1 MGDLAPEELTAT
13 GEHPP
18 RSSSM
23 QFLLVLAALWV
34 LFHLVAAGSGVIGS
48 HVLRS
53 VHLGGAIIL
62 TLCYKPLAR
71 SWRWIDALLILAVIV
86 STLYLVVRS
95 DAILLS
101 NWFTYLW
108 PERILGAVLFVSL
121 IEAVRRALGWGF
133 VALITVFVGYAVL
146 GSWIPGVFG
155 HRGLSLDRLIF
166 SFYLGSQGVTGMLI
180 GISASIVALFLIF
193 GEILNASGAGNTFIN
208 VALRIGG
215 RLRGGAGM
223 VAVIGSA
230 FMGMINGSAV
240 ANVASTGVL
249 TIPLMRRL
257 GFSRNLA
264 GAIEAVASTGGQ
276 FMPPIMGP
284 GAFLMAELLGIS
296 YLDVAVAALIPSTL
310 FYIGLLLAVW
320 LLAGKNGLQP
330 IPADMIPSREVT
342 YAPVALMALLLPIGV
357 LVGLVIAR
365 FTVQYAVLAA
375 IIIAAVLL
383 VVQALIKRA
392 NRTAEAGKDAPVAAL
407 ALAFDLSA
415 RNIAYV
421 GMIIAAAQI
430 IVAVINLTG
439 LGVTLSQIIVSLGQS
454 NLMLSLVLTMGV
466 AILLGMGMPTPAAYA
481 VAAAVLGPPL
491 ARLGLEM
498 LPAHLFIYYFAC
510 LAAIT
515 PPVASAVFAA
525 CAISRGSVIPTA
537 GHAILL
543 SLSLFLIPFLFVNDP
558 VLLLEGSPWRI
569 ALAVVSGMLG
579 VATLT
584 LATIGYLMAPIPAL
598 FRIVLGIAALGLII
612 PGWVS
617 DLIGL
622 LVAAGVFTLLLSG
635 RIGSSS
641 APFSPADRSP

>member
-1 MGDLAPEELTAT
+1 MSDGASEGMAASGDR
-13 GEHPP
+13 PP
-18 RSSSM
+18 RILPARV
-23 QFLLVLAALWV
+23 LLGIAIAWV
-34 LFHLVAAGSGVIGS
+34 LFHLAAAGFGLVGS

-62 TLCYKPLAR
+62 TLCFQPLPR
-71 SWRWIDALLILAVIV
+71 PWRWVDLLIIAVV
-86 STLYLVVRS
+86 AVATLYLVVRS

-108 PERILGAVLFVSL
+108 PERILGALMFASL
-121 IEAVRRALGWGF
+121 IEGVRRALGWGF
-133 VALITVFVGYAVL
+133 VALIAVFVGYAVL
-146 GSWIPGVFG
+146 GPYIPGAFG
-155 HRGLSLDRLIF
+155 HRGLSFDRLIF
-166 SFYLGSQGVTGMLI
+166 SFYLGSQGASGMLI

-208 VALRIGG
+208 IALRIGG
-215 RLRGGAGM
+215 SFRGGAGM

-320 LLAGKNGLQP
+320 LFAGKNELQP
-330 IPADMIPSREVT
+330 IPADMIPSRAVA
-342 YAPVALMALLLPIGV
+342 YAPLAMLALLLPIGT

-365 FTVQYAVLAA
+365 FTVQYAVLFA
-375 IIIAAVLL
+375 ILIAVALF
-383 VVQALIKRA
+383 VVQAVLRRKESWADSEKNGPTWQLARA
-392 NRTAEAGKDAPVAAL
+392 L
-407 ALAFDLSA
+407 DLSA

-454 NLMLSLVLTMGV
+454 NLILSLVLTMGV

-543 SLSLFLIPFLFVNDP
+543 SLSLFLC
-558 VLLLEGSPWRI
+558 
-569 ALAVVSGMLG
+569 
-579 VATLT
+579 
-584 LATIGYLMAPIPAL
+584 
-598 FRIVLGIAALGLII
+598 LI
-612 PGWVS
+612 
-617 DLIGL
+617 
-622 LVAAGVFTLLLSG
+622 
-635 RIGSSS
+635 SSS
-641 APFSPADRSP
+641 WTPCCCCRAACPPSSLQSSPACSAWRR

>member
-1 MGDLAPEELTAT
+1 MHDTAPADIVKSGAT
-13 GEHPP
+13 LP
-18 RSSSM
+18 RT
-23 QFLLVLAALWV
+23 FPTRIVLGFAVVWI

-53 VHLGGAIIL
+53 IHLGGAIIL
-62 TLCYKPLAR
+62 TICFQPLAR
-71 SWRWIDALLILAVIV
+71 PWRWLDAVLIAAVTV
-86 STLYLVVRS
+86 ATLYLVVRS

-108 PERILGAVLFVSL
+108 PERILGAVMFVGL
-121 IEAVRRALGWGF
+121 IEGVRRALGWGF
-133 VALITVFVGYAVL
+133 VALIAAFLAYAVL
-146 GSWIPGVFG
+146 GPWIPGAFG
-155 HRGLSLDRLIF
+155 HRGLPIDRLIF

-208 VALRIGG
+208 IALRIGG
-215 RLRGGAGM
+215 SFRGGAGM

-257 GFSRNLA
+257 GFSRNLS

-320 LLAGKNGLQP
+320 LFAGKNGLKP
-330 IPADMIPSREVT
+330 IPADLIPSRAVA
-342 YAPVALMALLLPIGV
+342 YAPLALISLLLPIGA

-365 FTVQYAVLAA
+365 FTVQYAVLIAIAVAA
-375 IIIAAVLL
+375 ALF
-383 VVQALIKRA
+383 VVQGFWRRSD
-392 NRTAEAGKDAPVAAL
+392 RTADPDRPDPATAL
-407 ALAFDLSA
+407 LGAFDLAA
-415 RNIAYV
+415 RNVAYV
-421 GMIIAAAQI
+421 AMIIAAAQI

-439 LGVTLSQIIVSLGQS
+439 LGVTLSQIIVSLGRS
-454 NLMLSLVLTMGV
+454 NLTLSLILTMGV

-491 ARLGLEM
+491 GRLGLDM

-537 GHAILL
+537 GYAILL
-543 SLSLFLIPFLFVNDP
+543 SLSLFLVPFLFVNDP
-558 VLLLEGSPWRI
+558 VLLLEGPWPQI
-569 ALAVVSGMLG
+569 VLAVVTSMLG
-579 VATLT
+579 VGALT
-584 LATIGYLMAPIPAL
+584 LATIGYLMNPIPL
-598 FRIVLGIAALGLII
+598 VLRIVLGGAALALLR

-617 DLIGL
+617 DIGGL
-622 LVAAGVFTLLLSG
+622 AVAGGVFAVLLFG
-635 RIGSSS
+635 KARRQV
-641 APFSPADRSP
+641 A

>member
-1 MGDLAPEELTAT
+1 MSDRALTEVASSRLIRPRTAPARILLGLAIA
-13 GEHPP
+13 
-18 RSSSM
+18 
-23 QFLLVLAALWV
+23 WV
-34 LFHLVAAGSGVIGS
+34 LFHLAAAGLGIVGS
-48 HVLRS
+48 HILRS

-62 TLCYKPLAR
+62 TLCFQPLPR
-71 SWRWIDALLILAVIV
+71 PWRWIDALTIASVTV
-86 STLYLVVRS
+86 ATLYLVIRS

-108 PERILGAVLFVSL
+108 PERILGAIMFAGL

-133 VALITVFVGYAVL
+133 VALIAVFVGYAVL
-146 GSWIPGVFG
+146 GPWIPGTFG
-155 HRGLSLDRLIF
+155 HRGLSFDRLIF

-180 GISASIVALFLIF
+180 GISASIVALFLVF

-208 VALRIGG
+208 IALRIGG
-215 RLRGGAGM
+215 AFRGGAGM

-320 LLAGKNGLQP
+320 LFAGKNGLKP
-330 IPADMIPSREVT
+330 IPADMIPSRAVA
-342 YAPVALMALLLPIGV
+342 YAPLALVALLLPIGT

-365 FTVQYAVLAA
+365 FTVQYAVLFA
-375 IIIAAVLL
+375 ITVAVALFFVQAVLRRL
-383 VVQALIKRA
+383 ERKDDPDAQAPA
-392 NRTAEAGKDAPVAAL
+392 TVL
-407 ALAFDLSA
+407 ARAFDLSA
-415 RNIAYV
+415 RNVAYV

-454 NLMLSLVLTMGV
+454 NLILSLVLTMGV

-491 ARLGLEM
+491 GRLGLEV

-543 SLSLFLIPFLFVNDP
+543 SLSLFLVPFLFVTDP
-558 VLLLEGSPWRI
+558 VLLLDGSPLRI
-569 ALAVVSGMLG
+569 VLAVVTSMLG
-579 VATLT
+579 VAALT
-584 LATIGYLMAPIPAL
+584 LATIGYLMAPIPITL
-598 FRIVLGIAALGLII
+598 RIVLGIAALALII
-612 PGWVS
+612 PGWLS
-617 DLIGL
+617 DLLGL
-622 LVAAGVFTLLLSG
+622 AVAGVVLALLLSG
-635 RIGSSS
+635 KVGRQRDFVS
-641 APFSPADRSP
+641 

>member
-1 MGDLAPEELTAT
+1 MSDTALPLAT
-13 GEHPP
+13 GSGGL
-18 RSSSM
+18 SSRTP
-23 QFLLVLAALWV
+23 QARILLVLAIVWV
-34 LFHLVAAGSGVIGS
+34 LFHLAAAGFGIVGS

-62 TLCYKPLAR
+62 TLCLAPLPPR
-71 SWRWIDALLILAVIV
+71 WRWVDALIIAGVSV
-86 STLYLVVRS
+86 STLYLVIQS
-95 DAILLS
+95 DAILMS
-101 NWFTYLW
+101 NWYTYLW
-108 PERILGAVLFVSL
+108 PERILGTVLFAAL
-121 IEAVRRALGWGF
+121 IEGVRRALGWGF
-133 VALITVFVGYAVL
+133 VALVSVFVGYAVL
-146 GSWIPGVFG
+146 GPLIPGVFG
-155 HRGLSLDRLIF
+155 HRGLSFDRLIF
-166 SFYLGSQGVTGMLI
+166 SFYLGSQGVSGMLI

-193 GEILNASGAGNTFIN
+193 GDILNASGAGNTFIN
-208 VALRIGG
+208 IALRLGG
-215 RLRGGAGM
+215 SFRGGAGM

-257 GFSRNLA
+257 GFSRNLS
-264 GAIEAVASTGGQ
+264 GAVESVASTGGQ

-320 LLAGKNGLQP
+320 LLAGKQGLQA
-330 IPADMIPSREVT
+330 IPADMIPSRAIA
-342 YAPVALMALLLPIGV
+342 YAPLAMIGLILPIGI
-357 LVGLVIAR
+357 LVGMVLAR
-365 FTVQYAVLAA
+365 FTVQYAVLFA
-375 IIIAAVLL
+375 ILIAATLL
-383 VVQALIKRA
+383 VAQALVRRRSRKTDPEAVPPVRA
-392 NRTAEAGKDAPVAAL
+392 LG
-407 ALAFDLSA
+407 LAFELSA
-415 RNIAYV
+415 RNMAYV

-430 IVAVINLTG
+430 IVGVINLTG

-454 NLMLSLVLTMGV
+454 NLILSLVLTMGV

-491 ARLGLEM
+491 ARLGIDM

-543 SLSLFLIPFLFVNDP
+543 SLSLFLVPFLFVMDP
-558 VLLLEGSPWRI
+558 VLLLQGSLPAI
-569 ALAVVSGMLG
+569 LLAVVTSMLG

-584 LATIGYLMAPIPAL
+584 LATIGYLTMPIPL
-598 FRIVLGIAALGLII
+598 LPRIVLGAAALAMLI
-612 PGWVS
+612 PGWFS
-617 DLIGL
+617 DILGLGIAGFMLVLLITGIVGKRATTPSQKL
-622 LVAAGVFTLLLSG
+622 
-635 RIGSSS
+635 
-641 APFSPADRSP
+641 

>member
-1 MGDLAPEELTAT
+1 MTHTAPEAMAT
-13 GEHPP
+13 SGEGTP
-18 RSSSM
+18 RT
-23 QFLLVLAALWV
+23 FHARVLIGVAIVWV
-34 LFHLVAAGSGVIGS
+34 LFHLAAAGFGLVGS

-62 TLCYKPLAR
+62 TICFQPLA
-71 SWRWIDALLILAVIV
+71 WRWRWVDVLIITAVAV
-86 STLYLVVRS
+86 ATLYLVVRS

-108 PERILGAVLFVSL
+108 PERILGALMFAGLV
-121 IEAVRRALGWGF
+121 EGVRRALGWGF
-133 VALITVFVGYAVL
+133 VALVAIFVGYAVL
-146 GSWIPGVFG
+146 GPYIPGAFG
-155 HRGLSLDRLIF
+155 HRGLSFDRLIF
-166 SFYLGSQGVTGMLI
+166 SFYLGSQGVAGMLI

-208 VALRIGG
+208 IALRIGG
-215 RLRGGAGM
+215 SFRGGAGM

-264 GAIEAVASTGGQ
+264 GSIEAVASTGGQ

-320 LLAGKNGLQP
+320 LFAGKNGLKP
-330 IPADMIPSREVT
+330 IPADMIPSRAVA
-342 YAPVALMALLLPIGV
+342 YAPLAMLALLMPIGM

-365 FTVQYAVLAA
+365 FTVQYAVLCA
-375 IIIAAVLL
+375 ILIAVALF
-383 VVQALIKRA
+383 VVQAVLRRKPRQADPDAVSPAWELGRA
-392 NRTAEAGKDAPVAAL
+392 LE
-407 ALAFDLSA
+407 LSA

-454 NLMLSLVLTMGV
+454 NLILSLVLTMGV

-491 ARLGLEM
+491 ARLGLET
-498 LPAHLFIYYFAC
+498 LPSHLFIYYFAC

-543 SLSLFLIPFLFVNDP
+543 SLSLFLVPYLFVMDP
-558 VLLLEGSPWRI
+558 VLLLQGSVPNI
-569 ALAVVSGMLG
+569 ILAVVTSMLG

-584 LATIGYLMAPIPAL
+584 LATIGYLMAPIPVVA
-598 FRIVLGIAALGLII
+598 RIVLGCAALALLV

-622 LVAAGVFTLLLSG
+622 TVAGVVIGLLLFGKVGG
-635 RIGSSS
+635 RSH
-641 APFSPADRSP
+641 AA

>member
-1 MGDLAPEELTAT
+1 MGDLAPAELTAT

-62 TLCYKPLAR
+62 TLCYKPLAG
-71 SWRWIDALLILAVIV
+71 SWRWIDALLILAVIA

-101 NWFTYLW
+101 NWFTFLW
-108 PERILGAVLFVSL
+108 PERILGAMLFVSL

-133 VALITVFVGYAVL
+133 VALIAVFVGYAVL
-146 GSWIPGVFG
+146 GPWIPGVFG
-155 HRGLSLDRLIF
+155 HRGLSIDRLIF

-330 IPADMIPSREVT
+330 IPADMIPSRKVT

-383 VVQALIKRA
+383 VVQALIRRA
-392 NRTAEAGKDAPVAAL
+392 NRTAETGKDAPVAAL

-466 AILLGMGMPTPAAYA
+466 AILLGMPTPAAYA

-558 VLLLEGSPWRI
+558 VLLLEGSPLRI
-569 ALAVVSGMLG
+569 ALAVISGMLG

-584 LATIGYLMAPIPAL
+584 LATIGYLMAPIPAV
-598 FRIVLGIAALGLII
+598 FRVVLGIAALALIV

-617 DLIGL
+617 DLVGL
-622 LVAAGVFTLLLSG
+622 LVATVVFGLLLSG
-635 RIGSSS
+635 QVRSST
-641 APFSPADRSP
+641 AAVSPANRSP

>member
-1 MGDLAPEELTAT
+1 MSHTAPEEMAT
-13 GEHPP
+13 SGDSFP
-18 RSSSM
+18 RT
-23 QFLLVLAALWV
+23 FPTRVLLGVAIVWV
-34 LFHLVAAGSGVIGS
+34 LFHLAAAGFGLVGS

-62 TLCYKPLAR
+62 TLCFQPLPR
-71 SWRWIDALLILAVIV
+71 PWRWVDALIIAAVTV

-108 PERILGAVLFVSL
+108 LERILGAMMFAGLV
-121 IEAVRRALGWGF
+121 EGVRRALGWGF
-133 VALITVFVGYAVL
+133 VALIAVFVGYAVL
-146 GSWIPGVFG
+146 GPYIPGVFG
-155 HRGLSLDRLIF
+155 HRGLSFDRLIF
-166 SFYLGSQGVTGMLI
+166 SFYLGSQGVAGMLI

-208 VALRIGG
+208 IALRIGG
-215 RLRGGAGM
+215 SFRGGAGM

-320 LLAGKNGLQP
+320 LFAGKNGLKP
-330 IPADMIPSREVT
+330 IPTDMIPSRAIA
-342 YAPVALMALLLPIGV
+342 YAPVAMLALLLPIGT

-365 FTVQYAVLAA
+365 FTVQYAVLCA
-375 IIIAAVLL
+375 IVIAVALF
-383 VVQALIKRA
+383 VVQAVLRRKQRQA
-392 NRTAEAGKDAPVAAL
+392 DPDAVSQTWAL
-407 ALAFDLSA
+407 ARSLELSA

-439 LGVTLSQIIVSLGQS
+439 LGVTLSQIIVTLGQS
-454 NLMLSLVLTMGV
+454 NLILSLVLTMGV

-543 SLSLFLIPFLFVNDP
+543 SLSLFLVPYLFVMDP
-558 VLLLEGSPWRI
+558 VLLLQGSVPAI
-569 ALAVVSGMLG
+569 VLAVVTSMLG

-584 LATIGYLMAPIPAL
+584 LATIGYLMAPIPVLARL
-598 FRIVLGIAALGLII
+598 VLGVAALALIV

-622 LVAAGVFTLLLSG
+622 TVAGIVIVLLLSG
-635 RIGSSS
+635 KIVG
-641 APFSPADRSP
+641 RSQAA

>member
-1 MGDLAPEELTAT
+1 MSGPAANEKTQA
-13 GEHPP
+13 GVSKP
-18 RSSSM
+18 RISPGRV
-23 QFLLVLAALWV
+23 LLCIASAWVVFHLAA
-34 LFHLVAAGSGVIGS
+34 AGFGVVGS

-62 TLCYKPLAR
+62 TLAYQPLPGR
-71 SWRWIDALLILAVIV
+71 WRLIDAGIIASVIAA
-86 STLYLVVRS
+86 TLYLVIRS

-108 PERILGAVLFVSL
+108 PERILGTVMFLALL
-121 IEAVRRALGWGF
+121 EGVRRALGWGF
-133 VALITVFVGYAVL
+133 VGLILIFVGYAVL
-146 GSWIPGVFG
+146 GPWIPGAFG
-155 HRGLSLDRLIF
+155 HRGLSFDRLIF
-166 SFYLGSQGVTGMLI
+166 SFYLGSQGVAGMLI
-180 GISASIVALFLIF
+180 GISAGIVALFLIF

-208 VALRIGG
+208 IALRLGG
-215 RLRGGAGM
+215 GFRGGAGM

-264 GAIEAVASTGGQ
+264 GSIEAVSSTGGQ

-310 FYIGLLLAVW
+310 FYVGLLLAVW
-320 LLAGKNGLQP
+320 LFAGKNGLTP
-330 IPADMIPSREVT
+330 IPADMIPSRAVA
-342 YAPVALMALLLPIGV
+342 YAPLAMLTLLLPIGT
-357 LVGLVIAR
+357 LVGLVVAR
-365 FTVQYAVLAA
+365 FTVQYAVLFA
-375 IIIAAVLL
+375 ILIAGLL
-383 VVQALIKRA
+383 YLLQSLLRRKGQGEESTGPGPIVALGA
-392 NRTAEAGKDAPVAAL
+392 
-407 ALAFDLSA
+407 AFDLSA

-454 NLMLSLVLTMGV
+454 NLILSLVLTMGV

-543 SLSLFLIPFLFVNDP
+543 SLSLFLVPFLFVMDP
-558 VLLLEGSPWRI
+558 VLLLQGSLFAI
-569 ALAVVSGMLG
+569 VLAVISSVLG

-584 LATIGYLMAPIPAL
+584 FATIGYLMAPIPPFARIILGVAAMAL
-598 FRIVLGIAALGLII
+598 IV

-617 DLIGL
+617 DIVGLTVASVILGL
-622 LVAAGVFTLLLSG
+622 LLTGKVGGQDAA
-635 RIGSSS
+635 
-641 APFSPADRSP
+641 A

>member
-1 MGDLAPEELTAT
+1 MSEPAADKRAQSGTFLSQTFT
-13 GEHPP
+13 G
-18 RSSSM
+18 RI
-23 QFLLVLAALWV
+23 LLGVAAAWVMFHLAA
-34 LFHLVAAGSGVIGS
+34 AGFGIVGS

-62 TLCYKPLAR
+62 TLSFQPLTGR
-71 SWRWIDALLILAVIV
+71 WRLMDAAIIGSVIAA
-86 STLYLVVRS
+86 TLYLVIRS

-108 PERILGAVLFVSL
+108 PERILGTVMFLALL
-121 IEAVRRALGWGF
+121 EGVRRALGWGF
-133 VALITVFVGYAVL
+133 VGLILVFVGYAVL
-146 GSWIPGVFG
+146 GPWIPGAFG
-155 HRGLSLDRLIF
+155 HRGLSYDRLIF
-166 SFYLGSQGVTGMLI
+166 SFYLGSQGVAGMLI

-208 VALRIGG
+208 IALRLGG
-215 RLRGGAGM
+215 AFRGGAGM

-264 GAIEAVASTGGQ
+264 GSIEAVSSTGGQ

-310 FYIGLLLAVW
+310 FYVGLLLAVW
-320 LLAGKNGLQP
+320 LFAGKNGLKP
-330 IPADMIPSREVT
+330 IPADMIPSRGVA
-342 YAPVALMALLLPIGV
+342 YAPLAMLTLLLPIGT

-365 FTVQYAVLAA
+365 FTVQYAVLFA
-375 IIIAAVLL
+375 ILIAAALFL
-383 VVQALIKRA
+383 VQAMATRKDRA
-392 NRTAEAGKDAPVAAL
+392 DETGPPKPIAAFGV
-407 ALAFDLSA
+407 AFDLSA

-454 NLMLSLVLTMGV
+454 NLILSLILTMGV

-491 ARLGLEM
+491 ARLGIEM

-525 CAISRGSVIPTA
+525 CAISRGAVIPTA

-543 SLSLFLIPFLFVNDP
+543 SLSLFLVPFLFVMDP
-558 VLLLEGSPWRI
+558 VLLLQGSLLAI
-569 ALAVVSGMLG
+569 ALAVTTSILG

-584 LATIGYLMAPIPAL
+584 LATIGYLMAPIPSLA
-598 FRIVLGIAALGLII
+598 RIILGAAALAMIV

-617 DLIGL
+617 DIGGLAIASIILALLI
-622 LVAAGVFTLLLSG
+622 SG
-635 RIGSSS
+635 RVGKGS
-641 APFSPADRSP
+641 AAY

>member
-1 MGDLAPEELTAT
+1 MRILLGLAVA
-13 GEHPP
+13 
-18 RSSSM
+18 
-23 QFLLVLAALWV
+23 WV
-34 LFHLVAAGSGVIGS
+34 LFHLAAAGFGIVGS

-62 TLCYKPLAR
+62 TLCFQPLVR
-71 SWRWIDALLILAVIV
+71 RWRWIDVRIITGVTAA
-86 STLYLVVRS
+86 TLYLVVRS

-108 PERILGAVLFVSL
+108 PERILGAIMFAALV
-121 IEAVRRALGWGF
+121 EGVRRALGWGF
-133 VALITVFVGYAVL
+133 VALIAIFVGYAML
-146 GSWIPGVFG
+146 GPWIPGTFG
-155 HRGLSLDRLIF
+155 HRGLSFDRLIF

-180 GISASIVALFLIF
+180 AISASIVALFLIF

-208 VALRIGG
+208 IALRVGG
-215 RLRGGAGM
+215 SFRGGAGM

-296 YLDVAVAALIPSTL
+296 YLDVAVTALIPSTL

-320 LLAGKNGLQP
+320 LFAGKNGLKP
-330 IPADMIPSREVT
+330 IPADMIPGRAVA
-342 YAPVALMALLLPIGV
+342 YAPLAMMALLLPIGM

-365 FTVQYAVLAA
+365 FTVQYAVLFA
-375 IIIAAVLL
+375 IIVAAALF
-383 VVQALIKRA
+383 VVQAVLRRNQRK
-392 NRTAEAGKDAPVAAL
+392 TDPEAVIPTREFAR
-407 ALAFDLSA
+407 AFDLSA

-454 NLMLSLVLTMGV
+454 NLILSLVLTMGV
-466 AILLGMGMPTPAAYA
+466 AILLGMEMPTPAAYA

-515 PPVASAVFAA
+515 PPVGSAVFAA

-543 SLSLFLIPFLFVNDP
+543 SLSLFLVPFLFVTDP
-558 VLLLEGSPWRI
+558 VLLLQGSLPAI
-569 ALAVVSGMLG
+569 ILAVVTSMLG

-584 LATIGYLMAPIPAL
+584 LATIGYLMAPIPVL
-598 FRIVLGIAALGLII
+598 PRIVLCVAALALII
-612 PGWVS
+612 PGWLT
-617 DLIGL
+617 DLVGL
-622 LVAAGVFTLLLSG
+622 NVAGVVFALLLSG
-635 RIGSSS
+635 RIGGAAVRSDR
-641 APFSPADRSP
+641 AP

>member
-1 MGDLAPEELTAT
+1 MAASGESIPRTFSARVLLTVAI
-13 GEHPP
+13 
-18 RSSSM
+18 
-23 QFLLVLAALWV
+23 AWV
-34 LFHLVAAGSGVIGS
+34 LFHLVAAGFGIVGS

-62 TLCYKPLAR
+62 TLCFQPLPR
-71 SWRWIDALLILAVIV
+71 PWRWVDALIIAAV
-86 STLYLVVRS
+86 TAATAYLVVRS

-101 NWFTYLW
+101 NWFTHLW
-108 PERILGAVLFVSL
+108 PERILGALMFAGL
-121 IEAVRRALGWGF
+121 LEGVRRALGWGF
-133 VALITVFVGYAVL
+133 IALIAIFVGYAIL
-146 GSWIPGVFG
+146 GPWIPGTFG
-155 HRGLSLDRLIF
+155 HRGLSIDRLIF
-166 SFYLGSQGVTGMLI
+166 SFYLGSQGVAGMLI
-180 GISASIVALFLIF
+180 GISASVVALFLIF
-193 GEILNASGAGNTFIN
+193 GEVLNASGAGNTFIN
-208 VALRIGG
+208 IALRMGG
-215 RLRGGAGM
+215 SFRGGAGM

-276 FMPPIMGP
+276 FMPPLMGP

-320 LLAGKNGLQP
+320 LFAGKNGLQP
-330 IPADMIPSREVT
+330 IPADMIPSRAIA
-342 YAPVALMALLLPIGV
+342 YAPLAMLALLLPVGT
-357 LVGLVIAR
+357 LVGLVVAR
-365 FTVQYAVLAA
+365 FTVQYAVLIA
-375 IIIAAVLL
+375 IFIAAALF
-383 VVQALIKRA
+383 VVQAVLHRDAHRA
-392 NRTAEAGKDAPVAAL
+392 VPKEPGPTWQLARAL
-407 ALAFDLSA
+407 DFSA
-415 RNIAYV
+415 RNVAYV

-439 LGVTLSQIIVSLGQS
+439 LGVTLSQIIVNMGQT
-454 NLMLSLVLTMGV
+454 NLILSLVLTMAV

-491 ARLGLEM
+491 ARLGLEV

-515 PPVASAVFAA
+515 PPVAAAVFAA

-543 SLSLFLIPFLFVNDP
+543 SLSLFLVPYLFVMNP
-558 VLLLEGSPWRI
+558 VLLLQGSLSAI
-569 ALAVVSGMLG
+569 ILAVVTSMLG

-584 LATIGYLMAPIPAL
+584 LATIGYLMAPIPVIA
-598 FRIVLGIAALGLII
+598 RIVFGIAALALIS

-617 DLIGL
+617 DLVGMA
-622 LVAAGVFTLLLSG
+622 VAGMVLALLSRRG
-635 RIGSSS
+635 LR
-641 APFSPADRSP
+641 

>member
-1 MGDLAPEELTAT
+1 LPPTAT
-13 GEHPP
+13 GDMGASGDSPLRRFP
-18 RSSSM
+18 ARI
-23 QFLLVLAALWV
+23 LLGLAVAWV
-34 LFHLVAAGSGVIGS
+34 LFHLAAAGFGLVGS

-62 TLCYKPLAR
+62 TLCFQPLPR
-71 SWRWIDALLILAVIV
+71 FWRWLDALLILAVAAA
-86 STLYLVVRS
+86 TLYLVVRS

-101 NWFTYLW
+101 NWFTHLW
-108 PERILGAVLFVSL
+108 PERILGALMFAGLV
-121 IEAVRRALGWGF
+121 EGVRRALGWGF
-133 VALITVFVGYAVL
+133 VALIAVFVGYAVL
-146 GSWIPGVFG
+146 GPYIPGTFG
-155 HRGLSLDRLIF
+155 HRGLSFDRLIF
-166 SFYLGSQGVTGMLI
+166 SFYLGSQGVAGMLI

-215 RLRGGAGM
+215 SFRGGAGM

-296 YLDVAVAALIPSTL
+296 YLDVAVTALIPSTL

-320 LLAGKNGLQP
+320 LFAGKNGLQP
-330 IPADMIPSREVT
+330 IPADMIPSRAVA
-342 YAPVALMALLLPIGV
+342 YAPLAMLALLLPIGA

-365 FTVQYAVLAA
+365 FTVQYAVLCA
-375 IIIAAVLL
+375 ILIAAALF
-383 VVQALIKRA
+383 VVQAILRYKQRQSDPDAVSPTRELARA
-392 NRTAEAGKDAPVAAL
+392 LDS
-407 ALAFDLSA
+407 SA

-454 NLMLSLVLTMGV
+454 NLILSLVLTMGV

-543 SLSLFLIPFLFVNDP
+543 SLSLFLVPYLFVMDP
-558 VLLLEGSPWRI
+558 VLLLRGSVPAI
-569 ALAVVSGMLG
+569 ALAVVTSMLG

-584 LATIGYLMAPIPAL
+584 LSTIGYLMAPIPGIA
-598 FRIVLGIAALGLII
+598 RIVLGIAALAMIV

-617 DLIGL
+617 DLVGL
-622 LVAAGVFTLLLSG
+622 SIAGVVMAMLLSG
-635 RIGSSS
+635 RSRL
-641 APFSPADRSP
+641 ADPG